1 MIFGYLRETEQDA
14 IKAGVDIDTG
24 LPRTGLD
31 TYLKYIF
38 PNIDDWEHDKTVP
51 NLVVNGKLS
60 RIRPD
65 YRSEKLKI
73 IIEFDGLPHYQNP
86 DVIKSDRKKDL
97 IYKENGYKVVRVP
110 YFIQLTKETVK
121 ILFNIDIDFELFD
134 MSVLDKN
141 MSLGVHSRATP
152 AYLCP
157 LGIKRMAEEY
167 IKFPESLK
175 IDLAYLRKI
184 NNEELTGLSY
194 LEKELEKLGYKE

>member
-51 NLVVNGKLS
+51 NLIVNGKLS

-65 YRSEKLKI
+65 YRSEKLKT

-121 ILFNIDIDFELFD
+121 FCSI
-134 MSVLDKN
+134 
-141 MSLGVHSRATP
+141 
-152 AYLCP
+152 
-157 LGIKRMAEEY
+157 
-167 IKFPESLK
+167 
-175 IDLAYLRKI
+175 
-184 NNEELTGLSY
+184 
-194 LEKELEKLGYKE
+194 

>member
-38 PNIDDWEHDKTVP
+38 PNIDDWEHDKAVP
-51 NLVVNGKLS
+51 NLIVNGKLS

>member
-38 PNIDDWEHDKTVP
+38 PNIDDWEHDKIVP
-51 NLVVNGKLS
+51 NLIVNGKLS

>member
-38 PNIDDWEHDKTVP
+38 PNINDWEHDKTVP
-51 NLVVNGKLS
+51 NLIVNGKLS

>member
-1 MIFGYLRETEQDA
+1 
-14 IKAGVDIDTG
+14 
-24 LPRTGLD
+24 
-31 TYLKYIF
+31 
-38 PNIDDWEHDKTVP
+38 
-51 NLVVNGKLS
+51 
-60 RIRPD
+60 
-65 YRSEKLKI
+65 
-73 IIEFDGLPHYQNP
+73 
-86 DVIKSDRKKDL
+86 
-97 IYKENGYKVVRVP
+97 
-110 YFIQLTKETVK
+110 
-121 ILFNIDIDFELFD
+121 

>member
-51 NLVVNGKLS
+51 NLIVNGKLS